1 MQFVDLILQLY
12 SLLHAIRDRI
22 VLKLQNFLK
31 LIIFQRILYLRQ
43 HAIFSLQ
50 NQSMRTIVIS
60 QKIIII
66 KILISKYLITSLN
79 IIQLIIHHSLIIK
92 CVRLIILTVIN
103 TTEHPGAKVE
113 AIFGW
118 PQATGPL
125 TKRIS
130 FFLLAMTL
138 SFDELIQKT
147 HNISKPQKN

>member
-12 SLLHAIRDRI
+12 SLLHSIRDRI

-60 QKIIII
+60 QKI

-147 HNISKPQKN
+147 HNVSKLQKN

>member
-60 QKIIII
+60 QKKM

-79 IIQLIIHHSLIIK
+79 IIQLIIHHSLIK

-103 TTEHPGAKVE
+103 TTKHPGAKAE

-130 FFLLAMTL
+130 FFLLA
-138 SFDELIQKT
+138 I
-147 HNISKPQKN
+147 